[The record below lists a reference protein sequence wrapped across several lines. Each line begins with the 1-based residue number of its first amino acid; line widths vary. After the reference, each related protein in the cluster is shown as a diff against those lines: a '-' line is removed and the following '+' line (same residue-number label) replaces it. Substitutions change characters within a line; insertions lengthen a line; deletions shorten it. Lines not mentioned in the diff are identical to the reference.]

1 MAISSLQ
8 KFSKLRG
15 RKKKKKAIGL
25 VGVKEKKKEFLC
37 LTTALFLWS
46 YSNMRGKFRVLTSN
60 LRVSKTC
67 VILLLLS
74 REKSETLLISDYFK
88 NVKKYF

>member
-1 MAISSLQ
+1 
-8 KFSKLRG
+8 
-15 RKKKKKAIGL
+15 
-25 VGVKEKKKEFLC
+25 
-37 LTTALFLWS
+37 
-46 YSNMRGKFRVLTSN
+46 MRGKFRVLTSH